1 MSAGLAGAAMAPLIS
16 LDPQHDA
23 NEQWLGKDGHLLRL
37 LPLLDLFLPNEVEI
51 CHIAAALLP
60 STRAAHADSKYS
72 KEFETCLSKCVY
84 EQTKITKG
92 IGKVEVMS
100 RTEAYGMCKPKV
112 KRRRAQERCFPCADP
127 APPLVLAQCATSK
140 EQLLIGQPKKS

>member
-1 MSAGLAGAAMAPLIS
+1 MSKSYGASAAVR
-16 LDPQHDA
+16 
-23 NEQWLGKDGHLLRL
+23 RL
-37 LPLLDLFLPNEVEI
+37 LLLCVVGAMLQVGRGWRVPPPTTSLGRRAAVGGG
-51 CHIAAALLP
+51 IAAALLP